1 MNMSRHN
8 SLIAI
13 AALLCAINL
22 ASYASALVD
31 VTELTVA
38 EIEAGLAAHT
48 YTSVELTQSY
58 LARIAEFEPT
68 YNAFVSLNPEALSI
82 AAALDL
88 EYQTT
93 GPRSPLHGVPVVVKD
108 NMDYAGLVT
117 TNGYSG
123 FSSKTGGIDII
134 PSHDSS
140 VVERLKAAGAVI
152 IGKTNLPDF
161 ANDGLRSNSTVEGM
175 TKNPS
180 QILKAPGG
188 SSGGTATAT
197 NASFAVLGLG
207 TETGRSIHNPSSF
220 QSLVGVR
227 PTHGLVPIDGIAPL
241 NGSFRDVA
249 GPIAKSV
256 YDAAVT
262 LDAIAGPSPK
272 DPLTAG
278 AVVPAAGYT
287 SMLSS
292 TALAGKKIGYFDP
305 QFLPLGNAG
314 NPSFRSPDAE
324 TQTLYDA
331 AIDIFEAEGA
341 TVFSGD
347 IFGSTWTDKYYA
359 APSAPNSQRYDQWKY
374 FQALG
379 PTTPFD
385 SWETYQTELTAQ
397 GKTFVNSPFVTETTD
412 TVDTRTTPAGVA
424 WLTWQAE
431 LRNLFTQTLDTLGLD
446 AMVWP
451 VNGKA
456 APLLQTGLPGS
467 ANNDPLVQG
476 VINILGAPGVIVPA
490 GRYSDGTPFGVIV
503 IGRFWD
509 EANLLGLAYDY
520 ELASVGT
527 PLARV
532 APTLIPEP
540 AAIVL
545 LPSLCAMLAMC
556 RLRRGAVAHAYCLG
570 STAG

>member
-1 MNMSRHN
+1 
-8 SLIAI
+8 LVAC
-13 AALLCAINL
+13 AALLIESGFTSRAK
-22 ASYASALVD
+22 ALVD
-31 VTELTVA
+31 VTEMTVG
-38 EIEAGLAAHT
+38 EIEAGLASNSF
-48 YTSVELTQSY
+48 TSVELTQSF
-58 LARIAEFEPT
+58 LARIATYEPT

-123 FSSKTGGIDII
+123 FSSATGGIDIV
-134 PSHDSS
+134 PSNDSS

-161 ANDGLRSNSTVEGM
+161 ANDGLRSNSTVEGV

-188 SSGGTATAT
+188 SSGGTASAT
-197 NASFAVLGLG
+197 NASLAVLGLG

-262 LDAIAGPSPK
+262 LDAIAGPTAK

-287 SMLSS
+287 SALSA

-305 QFLPLGNAG
+305 QFLPLGNSG

-324 TQTLYDA
+324 TQTL
-331 AIDIFEAEGA
+331 
-341 TVFSGD
+341 
-347 IFGSTWTDKYYA
+347 
-359 APSAPNSQRYDQWKY
+359 
-374 FQALG
+374 
-379 PTTPFD
+379 
-385 SWETYQTELTAQ
+385 
-397 GKTFVNSPFVTETTD
+397 
-412 TVDTRTTPAGVA
+412 
-424 WLTWQAE
+424 
-431 LRNLFTQTLDTLGLD
+431 
-446 AMVWP
+446 
-451 VNGKA
+451 
-456 APLLQTGLPGS
+456 
-467 ANNDPLVQG
+467 
-476 VINILGAPGVIVPA
+476 
-490 GRYSDGTPFGVIV
+490 
-503 IGRFWD
+503 
-509 EANLLGLAYDY
+509 
-520 ELASVGT
+520 
-527 PLARV
+527 
-532 APTLIPEP
+532 
-540 AAIVL
+540 
-545 LPSLCAMLAMC
+545 
-556 RLRRGAVAHAYCLG
+556 
-570 STAG
+570 